1 MKNMRKNNLVN
12 IAIVLALLLGLAAP
26 VLFLGWVE
34 EARAQHFWEAGH
46 YQNAA
51 SSYQR
56 AAKLL
61 LWRHDLW
68 EKAGIAAGMNGNF
81 NEAILNIEHDGAFS
95 EDGWVV
101 LAYSYFQSGDSASAL
116 LAYQDGLNR
125 FPSSAALYSG
135 LAALH
140 RSEKD
145 WASER
150 SALQN
155 QIRFDEKNV
164 YAHYRLGLLLSFLK
178 PDQALAELTIA
189 SLLDPQLDSA
199 VQTIRTALNIAST
212 QTDESQKLVTIGRS
226 LGLVQEWPIA
236 LSAFQQAIELDATN
250 AEAWAWFGEA
260 EQQTGLDG
268 GDALDQAVSLDGES
282 VIVRAL
288 RGLHWGRLGEYDR
301 MLAEYSLAAQ
311 IEPENPAWQ
320 VAMGDANLKRGDL
333 AAALGQ
339 YKRAAELAPQ
349 EVTYWRLLAMVCA
362 ENGVAIEEVGLPAAQ
377 TAVKLAPNDALA
389 LDALGFVYYSSGRY
403 ANAEDTLKSAV
414 EINPQLYAARIHLA
428 MNYLIQGNKSAAF
441 DALTYV
447 HDADPNGPDGE
458 RAGQLLAEYFP

>member
-12 IAIVLALLLGLAAP
+12 IAIVLAMLLGSAAP
-26 VLFLGWVE
+26 VLFLGRTE
-34 EARAQHFWEAGH
+34 EARAAHFWKAKD

-51 SSYQR
+51 WSYQR

-61 LWRHDLW
+61 PWRHDLW
-68 EKAGIAAGMNGNF
+68 EQAGITAGMNGNF
-81 NEAILNIEHDGAFS
+81 NQAVSNIEYGGAFS
-95 EDGWVV
+95 EEGWVV
-101 LAYSYFQSGDSASAL
+101 LAYSYFQNGDSAKAL
-116 LAYQDGLNR
+116 QAYQDGLKI

-135 LAALH
+135 LAALY
-140 RSEKD
+140 RSEQD

-164 YAHYRLGLLLSFLK
+164 YAHYRLGLLLSFLE
-178 PDQALAELTIA
+178 PDRSLAELTIA
-189 SLLDPQLDSA
+189 SSLDPQFDSA

-212 QTDESQKLVTIGRS
+212 QTDESQKLVTMGRS
-226 LGLVQEWPIA
+226 LGLVQEWPMA
-236 LSAFQQAIELDATN
+236 LSAFQQAIQLDAGN
-250 AEAWAWFGEA
+250 AEAWAWLGEA

-268 GDALDQAVSLDGES
+268 GEALDQAISLDDES
-282 VIVRAL
+282 AVVRAL
-288 RGLHWGRLGEYDR
+288 RGLHWGRLGDYDR

-339 YKRAAELAPQ
+339 YKRATELAPQ

-377 TAVKLAPNDALA
+377 KAVELAPNDALA

-403 ANAEDTLKSAV
+403 ANAEDTLKSAI
-414 EINPQLYAARIHLA
+414 EIDPQLYIAHIHLA
-428 MNYLIQGNKSAAF
+428 MNYLIQGNKAAAF

-447 HDADPNGPDGE
+447 HDADPNGLQGN
-458 RAGQLLAEYFP
+458 RAGQLLAQYFP